1 MRAAAQCDGQ
11 TRLPCLNRG
20 QFLAEVGESNQSD
33 RDLLLKR
40 KEKEKEKKIGKRRK
54 KKVKNEK
61 KKKK

>member
-40 KEKEKEKKIGKRRK
+40 KEKEKEKK
-54 KKVKNEK
+54 
-61 KKKK
+61 